1 MPLTLGGALPSRLV
15 RVRRAILAR
24 RRGLAL
30 LCAAAAVL
38 TGLRAVQPPPVP
50 TEAVLTAA
58 RDLRPGTVVSRA
70 DLVSHRFATGTVP
83 DGVLGPESVG
93 RTLAAGVR
101 RGEPLT
107 DARLVGPALSSGET
121 LAVPVRL
128 PDAGMVD
135 LLGVGDRID
144 LVATSPRS
152 GQASVL
158 AYDVPVLALPPHQ
171 ANGPSTVAGGG
182 SGALVVLG
190 VDPAQ
195 VALVS
200 GAATSR
206 VLTYAFSR

>member
-1 MPLTLGGALPSRLV
+1 MPLTIGGVLHSRLV
-15 RVRRAILAR
+15 SVRRAVLAR

-30 LCAAAAVL
+30 LCAGAAVV
-38 TGLRAVQPPPVP
+38 TGLHAVQPPPPSSV
-50 TEAVLTAA
+50 AVLTAA
-58 RDLRPGTVVSRA
+58 HDLLPGAVVSRA
-70 DLVSHRFATGTVP
+70 DLVSRPFLTGTVP
-83 DGVLGPESVG
+83 DGVLGSAAVG
-93 RTLAAGVR
+93 RTLATGVR

-107 DARLVGPALSSGET
+107 EARLVGPALSSGET

-135 LLGVGDRID
+135 LLSVGDRID

-152 GQASVL
+152 GAASVL
-158 AYDVPVLALPPHQ
+158 AYGVPVLALPPHRST
-171 ANGPSTVAGGG
+171 GPSTVAGGG

-190 VDPAQ
+190 VSPGQ
-195 VALVS
+195 VSLVA

>member
-1 MPLTLGGALPSRLV
+1 MPLTIGATLPSRLV
-15 RVRRAILAR
+15 RVRRAVLAR

-38 TGLRAVQPPPVP
+38 TGLHAVQPPPAP
-50 TEAVLTAA
+50 ATAVLTAA
-58 RDLRPGTVVSRA
+58 RDLPAGTVVSRA
-70 DLVSHRFATGTVP
+70 DLETRRFATGTVP
-83 DGVLGPESVG
+83 DGVLGAESVG

-101 RGEPLT
+101 RGEPIT
-107 DARLVGPALSSGET
+107 DARLVGPALSSGEA

-135 LLGVGDRID
+135 LLSVGDRID

-152 GQASVL
+152 GAASVL
-158 AYDVPVLALPPHQ
+158 AYDVPVLALPPHEGT
-171 ANGPSTVAGGG
+171 GPSAVSGGG
-182 SGALVVLG
+182 QGALVVLG
-190 VDPAQ
+190 VEPGQ
-195 VALVS
+195 VSLVA

>member
-1 MPLTLGGALPSRLV
+1 MTFPLGDRLPARLV
-15 RVRRAILAR
+15 RARRAVLAR

-38 TGLRAVQPPPVP
+38 SGLQALRPPPAP
-50 TEAVLTAA
+50 ATEVLTAT
-58 RDLRPGTVVSRA
+58 RDLPAGTVLARA
-70 DLVSHRFATGTVP
+70 DLTTRRFADGTVP
-83 DGVLGPESVG
+83 DGVLGAESVG
-93 RTLAAGVR
+93 RTLADGVR

-107 DARLVGPALSSGET
+107 DERLVGPALSSGEVR
-121 LAVPVRL
+121 AVPVRI

-135 LLGVGDRID
+135 LLSVGDRID

-158 AYDVPVLALPPHQ
+158 TYGVPVLALPR
-171 ANGPSTVAGGG
+171 GPSAGPATVADGG

-190 VDPAQ
+190 LAPSQ
-195 VALVS
+195 VAPVS

-206 VLTYAFSR
+206 VLTFAFSR

>member
-1 MPLTLGGALPSRLV
+1 
-15 RVRRAILAR
+15 
-24 RRGLAL
+24 
-30 LCAAAAVL
+30 
-38 TGLRAVQPPPVP
+38 
-50 TEAVLTAA
+50 
-58 RDLRPGTVVSRA
+58 
-70 DLVSHRFATGTVP
+70 
-83 DGVLGPESVG
+83 VG

-158 AYDVPVLALPPHQ
+158 AYDIPVLALPPHQ

>member
-1 MPLTLGGALPSRLV
+1 MPLTFGGVLPSRLV
-15 RVRRAILAR
+15 RVRRTVLAR

-38 TGLRAVQPPPVP
+38 TGLRAVQPPPAPAVS
-50 TEAVLTAA
+50 VLTAA
-58 RDLRPGTVVSRA
+58 HDLHPGTVVARG
-70 DLVSHRFATGTVP
+70 DLVTHRFATGTVP
-83 DGVLGPESVG
+83 DGVLGAESVG
-93 RTLAAGVR
+93 RTLAVGVR

-107 DARLVGPALSSGET
+107 DARLVGPALSSDET

-135 LLGVGDRID
+135 LLSVGDRID

-152 GQASVL
+152 GASSVL
-158 AYDVPVLALPPHQ
+158 AYAVPVLALPPHGGG
-171 ANGPSTVAGGG
+171 GPSTVAGGG

-190 VDPAQ
+190 VDPGQ
-195 VALVS
+195 VSLIA
-200 GAATSR
+200 GAATNR